1 MRRNIFILLIAWLAA
16 GCATTE
22 LSPKANSPRAAA
34 SFPTD
39 GFITQRGTLTVRGRQ
54 FTLNGYVAKS
64 SAHGLRF
71 IMTENFGGVLADV
84 LVKPDG
90 QVFVLQAKPPFRP
103 AWVKNYIAADLK
115 CLFSNDIETNCP
127 VQALSPTH
135 FIIERRWYKMD
146 LRIIETKPGPQPA
159 EMFDEPSGG
168 KP

>member
-1 MRRNIFILLIAWLAA
+1 MRRNFLILLLAWLAA

-22 LSPKANSPRAAA
+22 LQTTANLPRTAQSLSADA
-34 SFPTD
+34 
-39 GFITQRGTLTVRGRQ
+39 FITQRGTLTVRGRQ

-64 SAHGLRF
+64 STHGLRF

-84 LVKPDG
+84 LVNPAG

-115 CLFSNDIETNCP
+115 CLFSDRAETDYP
-127 VQALSPTH
+127 VQILSPTH
-135 FIIERRWYKMD
+135 FLIERRWYKLD
-146 LRIIETKPGPQPA
+146 LRTVETKSGPQPA
-159 EMFDEPSGG
+159 EMFDEPRGG